1 MSLSAPTRA
10 WDWTQPNISG
20 ETWKCAS
27 APSNLTELE
36 RWREEWQIIAKWWW
50 SKLVASYPKIFETVI
65 GAKGV
70 STRYWAKAVNTYA
83 FVWCIE
89 LFFFKSLSPCR
100 WKTALLHEA
109 ATSTLYF
116 WDVLCRWWAELVSFK
131 DDSQNWFSSDQRI
144 LFLYPSSDLCLKY
157 NPVSAVYR
165 QFLELHGL
173 DCALTCIV
181 NCGTLYRQVC
191 AFPNHVQSTEF
202 TTGGLQSSYRN
213 VSRMISGNRMHLSSI
228 LRVMAKAANTYVHVN
243 FLSCFF
249 LSLLFLNTNNSNKL
263 ISCCH
268 YGVLFVKLWGK

>member
-1 MSLSAPTRA
+1 M
-10 WDWTQPNISG
+10 
-20 ETWKCAS
+20 
-27 APSNLTELE
+27 
-36 RWREEWQIIAKWWW
+36 
-50 SKLVASYPKIFETVI
+50 V
-65 GAKGV
+65 
-70 STRYWAKAVNTYA
+70 
-83 FVWCIE
+83 
-89 LFFFKSLSPCR
+89 
-100 WKTALLHEA
+100 
-109 ATSTLYF
+109 
-116 WDVLCRWWAELVSFK
+116 K

-165 QFLELHGL
+165 QFLDLHGL

-228 LRVMAKAANTYVHVN
+228 LSVMAKAANTYVHVN

-249 LSLLFLNTNNSNKL
+249 LSFLFLNTNNSNKL

-268 YGVLFVKLWGK
+268 YCVLFVELWGK